1 MSKILNRTTRKYIY
15 GILLA
20 AFPVAVLYFPELA
33 PAAPLW
39 LALGLAILN
48 LSPDEVEAPV
58 TNDEYGA

>member
-1 MSKILNRTTRKYIY
+1 MNKLLNKNVRKYIY

-20 AFPVAVLYFPELA
+20 AFPIAVLYFPELA

-48 LSPDEVEAPV
+48 LKDDEVAPR
-58 TNDEYGA
+58 E

>member
-1 MSKILNRTTRKYIY
+1 MSAKTRRWIY

-20 AFPVAVLYFPELA
+20 AFPVAVAYYPPLA

-48 LSPDEVEAPV
+48 VNPDEPIE
-58 TNDEYGA
+58 